1 MTRQSDLTATV
12 QLPLSA
18 RFREQSRQ
26 VHREAAESRFLAAL
40 TDGSLDLAGYA
51 ALVTQHA
58 AIYRGI
64 EHLADSFAGHPV
76 AGAFVFPELYRTPAL
91 TADIEFLHAN
101 GANGAKPENLTPAT
115 ERYVARLA
123 ELTDW
128 PGGFVAHHYVRYLG
142 DLSGGQAIGRS
153 VASQY
158 GLTNGGDGLRFYHF
172 DQVPSPKLFKD
183 RYRELLDSADW
194 DEAEKTRILGEID
207 LAFRFNLELLID
219 LADEV
224 LPRYPKVAS

>member
-1 MTRQSDLTATV
+1 MTLQSDPTATA

-26 VHREAAESRFLAAL
+26 VHRDAAESTFLAAL
-40 TDGSLDLAGYA
+40 TDGRLDLAGYA
-51 ALVTQHA
+51 ALVAQHA
-58 AIYRGI
+58 AIYQGI
-64 EHLADSFAGHPV
+64 ERLADGFADDPV

-91 TADIEFLHAN
+91 TADLAYLHST
-101 GANGAKPENLTPAT
+101 GARQTRLMPAT

-123 ELTDW
+123 ELTGW

-153 VASQY
+153 VATQY
-158 GLTNGGDGLRFYHF
+158 GLTNGGDGLRFYTF

-183 RYRELLDSADW
+183 RYRELLDTADW
-194 DEAEKTRILGEID
+194 DSDEQQRILDEVD
-207 LAFRFNLELLID
+207 RAFRFNLELLID

-224 LPRYPKVAS
+224 LPHYS

>member
-1 MTRQSDLTATV
+1 MTRQSDSMA

-64 EHLADSFAGHPV
+64 EQLADSFAGHPV
-76 AGAFVFPELYRTPAL
+76 AGVFVFPELYRTPAL
-91 TADIEFLHAN
+91 TADLKFLH
-101 GANGAKPENLTPAT
+101 GTGAKHESLTPAT

-153 VASQY
+153 VAQQY
-158 GLTNGGDGLRFYHF
+158 GLTNGGDGLRFYDF
-172 DQVPSPKLFKD
+172 DKVASPKLFKD
-183 RYRELLDSADW
+183 RYRELLNEADW
-194 DEAEKTRILGEID
+194 DEADQTRILGEID